1 MDPKNIFSTKRFQIN
16 KANATMIA
24 VLAASTFIVVFT
36 IVAGRALL
44 SQRSYQA
51 RVIDKKEKAR
61 DKLKKNIE
69 ETKTLVTSY
78 KSFTDRSENV
88 LGANPAGQGEKDG
101 DNAKIILDALPSK
114 YDFPALA
121 TSMDKLMNQVGVK
134 GTFSGTDDVVAQETK
149 ASSNNPQVV
158 DIPVTITAD
167 GSLQSIKDLINVF
180 GKSIRPIQI
189 NMITFSGN
197 DGKMNIN
204 ITAKTYYQP
213 KKALTITTEDVK

>member
-1 MDPKNIFSTKRFQIN
+1 
-16 KANATMIA
+16 MIA

-61 DKLKKNIE
+61 DQLKKNIE

-114 YDFPALA
+114 YNFPAIA
-121 TSMDKLMNQVGVK
+121 PWMDKLIAYGCLK
-134 GTFSGTDDVVAQETK
+134 GNFSPYWIYNFFILVARAGKSYLLSK
-149 ASSNNPQVV
+149 AS
-158 DIPVTITAD
+158 
-167 GSLQSIKDLINVF
+167 
-180 GKSIRPIQI
+180 
-189 NMITFSGN
+189 
-197 DGKMNIN
+197 NI
-204 ITAKTYYQP
+204 IL
-213 KKALTITTEDVK
+213 ALS